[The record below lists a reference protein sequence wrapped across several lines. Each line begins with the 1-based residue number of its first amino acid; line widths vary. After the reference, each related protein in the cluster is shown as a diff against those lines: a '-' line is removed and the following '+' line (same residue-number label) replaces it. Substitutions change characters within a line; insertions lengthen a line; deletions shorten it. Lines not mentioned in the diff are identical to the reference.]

1 MNDESRPYPDEQG
14 RSLDDDDD
22 DDDSFPILESL
33 PFRAVVSN
41 RQSNNSHAELP
52 QQTKKNDLSQINR
65 DEWIRSIYGDGDSAF
80 QLTGNLPYRAVI
92 PTSSKQ
98 SSNNIPMMKEEPPHS
113 GLKWN
118 IIDDDD
124 DDDEH
129 SIESLPYR
137 VTASIRSYNNVS
149 PFPLN
154 WEDNHKTSSSNH
166 RTSLQNDGI
175 DDNEKHN
182 RTDRKVTNNREQKG
196 IPQKVLLQP
205 KKIEPPGSDQFLN
218 GDNSRSNRCA
228 KYVVDENGFI
238 VDKNIAVLEDIE
250 KSSTIRHSK
259 PPPSPWESLEKKRNV
274 FKEKQIMMDH
284 IPISTTTATTTTT
297 AVPYWKNL
305 SKTDPSL
312 TSEDR
317 RRFS

>member
-1 MNDESRPYPDEQG
+1 
-14 RSLDDDDD
+14 
-22 DDDSFPILESL
+22 
-33 PFRAVVSN
+33 
-41 RQSNNSHAELP
+41 
-52 QQTKKNDLSQINR
+52 
-65 DEWIRSIYGDGDSAF
+65 
-80 QLTGNLPYRAVI
+80 
-92 PTSSKQ
+92 
-98 SSNNIPMMKEEPPHS
+98 MMKEEPPHS

-118 IIDDDD
+118 IIDD

-297 AVPYWKNL
+297 TTAVPYWKNL